1 MMALKTGSYTVT
13 LIGIGMTNF
22 YLSALPSLKCCF
34 NSQRHLQDQ
43 SDSWHYSHCATFNAR
58 NTEKT
63 ERVQSLIELHN
74 PPLRSFSEAN
84 SVSFTYTSLIRTE
97 SYGHIQLSG
106 NLGNTV
112 VLVEYILIPSK
123 FGSGAKGKM
132 NTGNLQPLP
141 YSGCLKY

>member
-1 MMALKTGSYTVT
+1 MIDKKAFFFPYADILVSQKESLQQTS
-13 LIGIGMTNF
+13 F
-22 YLSALPSLKCCF
+22 Y
-34 NSQRHLQDQ
+34 
-43 SDSWHYSHCATFNAR
+43 
-58 NTEKT
+58 
-63 ERVQSLIELHN
+63 V
-74 PPLRSFSEAN
+74 
-84 SVSFTYTSLIRTE
+84 SLIRTE